1 MKFFKTTYQ
10 TCEDDLSSHLKY
22 QLEFLR
28 TFEMES
34 YDEQTINA
42 ELDML
47 YEKIKDN
54 EQIMAILS
62 EEKKN
67 NHLTN
72 MSDAQ
77 SLFLLFSWESL
88 HRLADLMTTSA

>member
-10 TCEDDLSSHLKY
+10 TCEDELTSHLTY

-28 TFEMES
+28 TFEIES

-42 ELDML
+42 ELDLL
-47 YEKIKDN
+47 YDKIKDN
-54 EQIMAILS
+54 SQIMAILS
-62 EEKKN
+62 EEKKK
-67 NHLTN
+67 NHLIN
-72 MSDAQ
+72 MADAQ

-88 HRLADLMTTSA
+88 HRVADLLTASA

>member
-1 MKFFKTTYQ
+1 
-10 TCEDDLSSHLKY
+10 
-22 QLEFLR
+22 
-28 TFEMES
+28 MES

-42 ELDML
+42 ELDVL

-54 EQIMAILS
+54 SQIMAILS

-72 MSDAQ
+72 MPDSQ

-88 HRLADLMTTSA
+88 HRVADLMTSSA